1 MSHFLL
7 SRISTLYTDPSVLQ
21 LIAMTRSIYLSNEEE
36 TPPNI
41 YRAFMQGTY
50 HNVPDFWDFC
60 EKLRNSLWRVALD
73 SERKAIS
80 LVHGSSDVLDA
91 VPSELYDQRD
101 LTVMMDCELPGNPLP
116 EEFTRIGPLQKV
128 GC

>member
-7 SRISTLYTDPSVLQ
+7 SRISTLYNDPSVLQ
-21 LIAMTRSIYLSNEEE
+21 LMAMTQSIYASNEEE
-36 TPPNI
+36 TPRDI

-60 EKLRNSLWRVALD
+60 EKLRHSLWRLTLNW
-73 SERKAIS
+73 EREAIS
-80 LVHGSSDVLDA
+80 RVHGGSNLLDD
-91 VPSELYDQRD
+91 VPSVLHDQRD
-101 LTVMMDCELPGNPLP
+101 LTVMMDCEFPGDPLP